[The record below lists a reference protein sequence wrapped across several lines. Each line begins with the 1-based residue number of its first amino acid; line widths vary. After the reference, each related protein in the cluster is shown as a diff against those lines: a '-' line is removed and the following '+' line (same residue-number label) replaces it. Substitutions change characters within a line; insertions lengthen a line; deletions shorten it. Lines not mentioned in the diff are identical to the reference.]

1 MWVLDLFCKTKKCS
15 ECNMRKNNSTSFDT
29 TNKEEKSEKTIDDYY
44 LEMKIFYERFK
55 HNSRTGLGDKYK
67 EWEYNL
73 LYTLSTAQYR
83 DVMYRELAKKI
94 KSAVKNNEF
103 EKLRALLYQSVFL
116 KTVFLKNVPNGL
128 SGGCDHSGRFF
139 EVMGYIS
146 CLGFDS
152 VYRCFPKDI
161 PLCTNGYPLTV
172 INTNLLLCILYNN
185 AEYKKYD
192 ETTVVSKA
200 EKRILTKS
208 DKALRGV
215 TMCLL
220 GILKHDVT
228 KFNEG
233 LPILLKNY
241 NRIGLLNESEKA
253 LCQFAISLVVIAKK
267 FFTEKEFHD
276 IVFPES
282 KNFSRQYCEY
292 IFSKDSF
299 EPKIFYEY
307 PDELSPLNQL
317 LLTPIPITKLTKE
330 QAYRIAYEGLDENA
344 FKTILDEDRMVMDFI
359 LEYRARKQNNTPV
372 SIAENTR

>member
-1 MWVLDLFCKTKKCS
+1 
-15 ECNMRKNNSTSFDT
+15 
-29 TNKEEKSEKTIDDYY
+29 
-44 LEMKIFYERFK
+44 
-55 HNSRTGLGDKYK
+55 
-67 EWEYNL
+67 
-73 LYTLSTAQYR
+73 
-83 DVMYRELAKKI
+83 MYRELAKKI

-299 EPKIFYEY
+299 EPKIIYEY

-330 QAYRIAYEGLDENA
+330 QAYRIAYEGLDEND
-344 FKTILDEDRMVMDFI
+344 FKTILDEDRMMMDFI